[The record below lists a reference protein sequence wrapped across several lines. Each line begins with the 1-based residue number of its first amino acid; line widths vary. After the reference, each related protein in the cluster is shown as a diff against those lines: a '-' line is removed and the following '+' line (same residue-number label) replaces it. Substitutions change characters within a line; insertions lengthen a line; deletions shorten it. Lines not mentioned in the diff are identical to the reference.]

1 MTKNLFIAIAGIVS
15 APVLELFEKYL
26 FGDWDF
32 FKFFFPLVVI
42 DTFCGVLKNWKYGT
56 LSSKAW
62 EKVLWKLLTYGIILI
77 LAHIITHFT
86 VEGKVVIVFSYFDE
100 AIYSALVVKE
110 SISILE
116 NVGAIN
122 PNLVPKW
129 LLQRLKQFDTS
140 GKFSD
145 LTDGEPVKQQ

>member
-1 MTKNLFIAIAGIVS
+1 MTKNLFIVLSSIIT
-15 APVLELFEKYL
+15 APIMEQIEKYL
-26 FGDWDF
+26 YSDWDF
-32 FKFFFPLVVI
+32 FKFFFPLIVMDTAAGVI
-42 DTFCGVLKNWKYGT
+42 KNWKYGT
-56 LSSKAW
+56 LSNSAW
-62 EKVLWKLLTYGIILI
+62 GKIIWKLLTYGFILI

-122 PNLVPKW
+122 KNLVPKW